1 MSLVTLLT
9 QPGSFKFYR
18 GKGYTYSPRNV
29 PWEAGTPGDAGISS
43 VGTKNKPLITT
54 PLPSVNTQPS
64 PKTTIDSLFRGQGVV
79 SSATIQDTQRISKFL
94 RTEQGLQFLAKEQ
107 TLLTTQNI
115 KLYGSNIRKW
125 SFINPISYVTN
136 TALAPTGEHVKNTL
150 TFGLKPQNTR
160 EATYGELPTFDKKR
174 TREIA
179 KIARGNILTDKITTS
194 PIYTATEPNSEYL
207 TDTVP
212 LYFVQINNDG
222 TGNNTYI
229 HFRSYIS
236 GLTDA
241 YGAEWD
247 PVQYMGRGEK
257 FYSYKGFSRDLSF
270 SLQIPVLSKD
280 EQSSVYSK
288 INYLAS
294 LMAPD
299 YTQTGFMRGNLFKL
313 TIGDYITD
321 LPGIINGV
329 TFDMPDDAGWDI
341 ANGPRLETDPNGITK
356 IGRDG
361 WVMPKL
367 IEIKSIK
374 FTPIHNFLPQTVN
387 KAYVTT
393 NGSGNNVNSPFI
405 TFGRNATTNNN
416 AGGYKNPIPNST
428 TVASNTSTS
437 SPSTNTD
444 EINNNPEA
452 NEQVN

>member
-18 GKGYTYSPRNV
+18 GKGYTYGPRNV

-115 KLYGSNIRKW
+115 KLYGSDIRKW

-150 TFGLKPQNTR
+150 TFGLKPQNSR

-179 KIARGNILTDKITTS
+179 KIARSGVLTDKITTS
-194 PIYTATEPNSEYL
+194 PIYQAITPNSNYL

-222 TGNNTYI
+222 SGNNTYI

-247 PVQYMGRGEK
+247 SVQYMGRGEK

-299 YTQTGFMRGNLFKL
+299 YTQGGFMRGNLFKL
-313 TIGDYITD
+313 TIGNYITD
-321 LPGIINGV
+321 LPGIISGV
-329 TFDMPDDAGWDI
+329 TFDLPDEAGWDI
-341 ANGPRLETDPNGITK
+341 ARTIDGTKEENGY
-356 IGRDG
+356 
-361 WVMPKL
+361 VMPKL

-374 FTPIHNFLPQTVN
+374 FTPIHNFLPQTVSN
-387 KAYVTT
+387 KFVKEG
-393 NGSGNNVNSPFI
+393 NGNNVNSPFI
-405 TFGRNATTNNN
+405 TFGRTAATNNN
-416 AGGYKNPIPNST
+416 SGGYKNSL
-428 TVASNTSTS
+428 SS
-437 SPSTNTD
+437 SPSTAPSFIPD
-444 EINNNPEA
+444 ASISPLS
-452 NEQVN
+452 V

>member
-18 GKGYTYSPRNV
+18 GKGYAYGPRNV

-43 VGTKNKPLITT
+43 VGTKNKPLITI
-54 PLPSVNTQPS
+54 PLPSVNTQQS

-79 SSATIQDTQRISKFL
+79 PSATIQDTQRVSKFL

-115 KLYGSNIRKW
+115 KLHGLDVKKW
-125 SFINPISYVTN
+125 SVINPISYVTN
-136 TALAPTGEHVKNTL
+136 TALAPTGEHVKKIF
-150 TFGLKPQNTR
+150 TFGLKSLNPR
-160 EATYGELPTFDKKR
+160 EDVYKELPTFDKKR

-179 KIARGNILTDKITTS
+179 KIVRKGVLTDEITTS
-194 PIYTATEPNSEYL
+194 PIYTSETVKEEYVL
-207 TDTVP
+207 KDTVP

-247 PVQYMGRGEK
+247 SVQYMGRGEK

-270 SLQIPVLSKD
+270 SLQIPILSKD

-299 YTQTGFMRGNLFKL
+299 YGDNGFMRGNLFKL

-321 LPGIINGV
+321 LPGIINGI
-329 TFDMPDDAGWDI
+329 TFDMPDEAGWDI
-341 ANGPRLETDPNGITK
+341 ARDENGTK
-356 IGRDG
+356 TEGCY
-361 WVMPKL
+361 VMPKL

-387 KAYVTT
+387 KAYVAT
-393 NGSGNNVNSPFI
+393 NGTGENVNSPFI
-405 TFGRNATTNNN
+405 TFGRNATTSNN
-416 AGGYKNPIPNST
+416 AGGYYNGIPTAS
-428 TVASNTSTS
+428 TVASTSI
-437 SPSTNTD
+437 
-444 EINNNPEA
+444 INQKQNPGEK
-452 NEQVN
+452 Q